1 MFLHLSVILS
11 TGGGSAPLHAKI
23 HPRDQRQVPPSPPK
37 EQAHTPRDQRQV
49 PSPQSRPP
57 PEQIPPP
64 PAQCMLGDTGNKR
77 AVRIILECNLVC
89 INLRAYLAFQLTSA
103 HSFIDV
109 VGVTLMAQF
118 FWVLMMREK

>member
-23 HPRDQRQVPPSPPK
+23 HPRDQRQVPP
-37 EQAHTPRDQRQV
+37 
-49 PSPQSRPP
+49 PQSRHTPPGTRGRYPP
-57 PEQIPPP
+57 PRADPPRSRSPLPP

-89 INLRAYLAFQLTSA
+89 INLRAYLAFQLTA

-118 FWVLMMREK
+118 FWVLMMGEK